1 MQNNLSA
8 STTSTQTDAQVTTV
22 VQQIDA
28 QGPVVIDRISTQ
40 FADLACSREN
50 VRSIV
55 EALHNGTSV
64 TLNANGKTAT
74 FTAPAHLGYGEAYIA
89 LALAA
94 EELRQAGVTSCATPD
109 QWQAVLVGGPINV
122 TGTTR
127 ITTSTGSNNFPGILT
142 LHSQGQGWGQI
153 AQTTHVQLGQVVSS
167 ARSSMNLSSANASNS
182 SNSSLAPTGQSSS
195 EMQSSRFPNRDK
207 NDSTSSG
214 LQSDTDRPLST
225 GKDKDKDDDHDD
237 NASKDRSNRSSDLDS
252 SSSSTSP
259 STSSGNSSSA
269 SGSNPSSTK

>member
-127 ITTSTGSNNFPGILT
+127 ITTSAGSNNFPGILT

-167 ARSSMNLSSANASNS
+167 ARSSMNLATASASNS

-214 LQSDTDRPLST
+214 LQSDTDRSLST
-225 GKDKDKDDDHDD
+225 GKDKDDDHDN

-252 SSSSTSP
+252 SSSAASP
-259 STSSGNSSSA
+259 STSSGSSSSA
-269 SGSNPSSTK
+269 SGSNSSSTK